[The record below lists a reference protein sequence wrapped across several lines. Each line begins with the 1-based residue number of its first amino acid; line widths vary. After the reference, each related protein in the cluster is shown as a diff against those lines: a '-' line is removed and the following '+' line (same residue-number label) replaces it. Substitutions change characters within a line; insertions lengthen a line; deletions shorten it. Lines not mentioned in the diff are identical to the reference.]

1 MANKARIEITL
12 NTNINIIIDCSFSVN
27 HSYTDDSIFSNNTHF
42 ILCSKYKLYYK
53 MNILIEYY
61 KKYFQDISEI
71 DYLDHVHDETM
82 ESNDLIEI
90 QERTMGISFKA
101 IHLLYPLC

>member
-1 MANKARIEITL
+1 
-12 NTNINIIIDCSFSVN
+12 
-27 HSYTDDSIFSNNTHF
+27 
-42 ILCSKYKLYYK
+42 
-53 MNILIEYY
+53 MNILNEYY

-71 DYLDHVHDETM
+71 DYIDHVHDETM

-101 IHLLYPLC
+101 IHLLYPLCQKHMEENKEICSWIILFLNGENNTGWNIRMELKNPNDLKLT